1 VTGSADTSSATPV
14 AGVTVAFKPAAGLG
28 SCGTCGLH
36 TAVTNAAGSYS
47 LALPVGIYDA
57 LCAKTGQTC
66 EVMTNPPEARTKVTV
81 DENGSL
87 NFLVTVPAP
96 TPRPRLQPHPQPG
109 LAASIV
115 APAMATAAAR
125 EPTVTSATDS
135 GYQAGIPYVT
145 DSSERD
151 HSTGTGGD
159 RDAS

>member
-1 VTGSADTSSATPV
+1 V

-28 SCGTCGLH
+28 SCGTCSLH

-47 LALPVGIYDA
+47 LTLPVGSYEA

-66 EVMTNPPEARTKVTV
+66 EVMTNPPEASIKVTV

-87 NFLVTVPAP
+87 NFLVTVPTP
-96 TPRPRLQPHPQPG
+96 TPQPRLQPQPG

-115 APAMATAAAR
+115 APAMATTAAR
-125 EPTVTSATDS
+125 ELTVTSATNR
-135 GYQAGIPYVT
+135 GYQAGSPYVR

-151 HSTGTGGD
+151 HATGRGGD